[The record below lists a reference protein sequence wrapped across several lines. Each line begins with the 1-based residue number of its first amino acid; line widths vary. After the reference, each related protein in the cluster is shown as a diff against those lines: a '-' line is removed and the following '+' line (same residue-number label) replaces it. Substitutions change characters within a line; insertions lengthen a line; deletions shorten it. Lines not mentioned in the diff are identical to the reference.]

1 MARKSLSL
9 VKVPVAVVAAAR
21 RVKAVRVLAMLP
33 LMLCMAPVHGQPLL
47 DALKEAI
54 TGPPTQADIAAARED
69 AQQAASNAL
78 TALYAAVPAA
88 RAAVDRAAGHAA
100 FSTFGM
106 KLMVAGGT
114 SGKGLA
120 VDRRTGA
127 RTYMKMLQVQG
138 GLGFGIDRMHLVFV
152 FETERALA
160 DFINQGWEFGGQANV
175 SAIADG
181 QGAMFSGAAAI
192 APGVYLYQLTETG
205 LSATLTVSGTR
216 FFVDSDLN

>member
-1 MARKSLSL
+1 MTGG
-9 VKVPVAVVAAAR
+9 
-21 RVKAVRVLAMLP
+21 RVKATLVLAALVSTGC
-33 LMLCMAPVHGQPLL
+33 LTPVHGQPLL
-47 DALKEAI
+47 DALKEAV
-54 TGPPTQADIAAARED
+54 TGPPTQADIAATRED

-78 TALYAAVPAA
+78 AALYAAVPSA

-120 VDRRTGA
+120 VDHRSGA

-175 SAIADG
+175 SAVADG

-192 APGVYLYQLTETG
+192 SPGVYLYQITETG

-216 FFVDSDLN
+216 FFVDNDLN